1 MASFP
6 LAVTLVTASILA
18 LMCLV
23 LAARVS
29 RARMKHR
36 ISLGD
41 KGNEELLVRMR
52 IHGNFVE
59 FVPLVLILMALLEL
73 SGADRSWL
81 MAAGAVLVLSRIM
94 HVIGLPRPAPNVFR
108 AGGASGTYAVMAALA
123 IWGLTL
129 SFTA

>member
-73 SGADRSWL
+73 SGADRTWL